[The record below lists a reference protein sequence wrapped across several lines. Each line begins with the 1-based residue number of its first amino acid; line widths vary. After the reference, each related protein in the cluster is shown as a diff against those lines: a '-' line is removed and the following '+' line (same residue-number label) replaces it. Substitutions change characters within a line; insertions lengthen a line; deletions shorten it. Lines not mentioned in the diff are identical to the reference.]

1 MPQVREN
8 QVPDE
13 KKNDVRVI
21 NEMRQPRGKTTCPQ
35 WFRHFTSAKIRIIIT
50 FASWEY
56 CAV

>member
-13 KKNDVRVI
+13 KDDVRVI

-35 WFRHFTSAKIRIIIT
+35 WLRHFT
-50 FASWEY
+50 FL
-56 CAV
+56 